1 MILGHIL
8 KCQLTQC
15 HLGAKKQWP
24 ISRVKGINCKN
35 AQRHKR
41 DRGTVLTVSPAYD
54 LNMYG
59 KSNKDRENWE
69 GKLEVN
75 GNSFIYLFI
84 YCYLISMHI
93 YYDCCYLN
101 FTYI

>member
-15 HLGAKKQWP
+15 PLGAKKKKKQWP

-41 DRGTVLTVSPAYD
+41 DRGAVLTVSPAYD

-59 KSNKDRENWE
+59 QSNNRENWE

-84 YCYLISMHI
+84 VIYCSFFFLFFF
-93 YYDCCYLN
+93 L
-101 FTYI
+101 